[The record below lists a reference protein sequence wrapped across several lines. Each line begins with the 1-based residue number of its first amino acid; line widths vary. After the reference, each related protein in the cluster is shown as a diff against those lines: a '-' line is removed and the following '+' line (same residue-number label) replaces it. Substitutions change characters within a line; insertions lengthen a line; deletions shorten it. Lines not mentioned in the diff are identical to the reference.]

1 MAHVRPENVF
11 VVSRHCYS
19 IRSGTQTRYEVIAVR
34 AIGKACENAADC
46 VAAVVCSALLEDEEV
61 GLGHFEKLELL
72 VRELS
77 AVSAAKL

>member
-1 MAHVRPENVF
+1 M
-11 VVSRHCYS
+11 
-19 IRSGTQTRYEVIAVR
+19 R
-34 AIGKACENAADC
+34 AIGKAGENAADC

-61 GLGHFEKLELL
+61 SLGHFEKLELL